1 MFDIVLFNGKMGLH
15 KSDYLIFASKT
26 KYSGHEK
33 YK

>member
-1 MFDIVLFNGKMGLH
+1 MFDIILFNGKMGLH
-15 KSDYLIFASKT
+15 QSDDLIFASKT